1 MNPVTDGS
9 IADRELLIT
18 FATSQRSV
26 DVLFID
32 DETSDEGSCTVVET
46 FGIVVIVVIL
56 PVQSTAT
63 VKCLLTTVDP
73 CLHLMLASKLPR
85 CKQSRGGVS
94 SDESDTHDELPVP
107 RHVIR
112 SCSSCKPPKKLMD
125 SSDDELSAP
134 RVRKSAP
141 G

>member
-18 FATSQRSV
+18 FATSRRSV
-26 DVLFID
+26 DVLFTE
-32 DETSDEGSCTVVET
+32 DETSDEEAVQDMAT

-63 VKCLLTTVDP
+63 VRCLLTTVDP
-73 CLHLMLASKLPR
+73 CLHLMFANKLPR
-85 CKQSRGGVS
+85 CKQPRGGVS
-94 SDESDTHDELPVP
+94 SDESDTDDELPVP
-107 RHVIR
+107 RHVIL
-112 SCSSCKPPKKLMD
+112 SCSSCKPLKKLIRLD

-134 RVRKSAP
+134 HV
-141 G
+141 